1 MAHIPTNA
9 ELARVFSA
17 ISEYLAMDD
26 VPFKPRAYARV
37 AETIEALDRPVADI
51 YNEGGLKAV
60 EDIPGVGESIAE
72 KIEELLKTGKLG
84 YHEKLKK
91 KVPVDI
97 EGLSAIEGV
106 GPKTIKTLWK
116 KRGIKTVRDLERAAA
131 AGKLRTLPR
140 FSARVEEKILK
151 SIAFHKKS
159 GGRFLLG
166 AVDALVKPLVAK
178 LEAVPGVKRVIVAG
192 SYRRRQETVGD
203 IDILA
208 EADQPPKIIEAF
220 VKFASVDEVL
230 AKGPDKANVRLAEG
244 IEADLRVL
252 PTESFGAALQYFTG
266 DKNHNIAVRTIAI
279 KKGWKLSEYG
289 LFKGQRRIAGATEE
303 EVYAKL
309 GMDWMPPEIRTASGE
324 VEAAQKHALPKLL
337 PYGSLKGD
345 LQVQT
350 SWTDGSASIAAMA
363 AAAKAYGLEYIA
375 ITDHTRALA
384 MTGGLTEK
392 DLEKQGKEIDALN
405 KKLTG
410 FRVLKSAEVNV
421 MPDGTL
427 DIADGALKKLDL
439 VCVAVHT
446 QMHLPEAEM
455 TARIIRAIRH
465 PLVNVL
471 FHPTGRK
478 IGKREPYAVDIL
490 KVLRAAKA
498 YGVAMEVNGS
508 MDRLDLRDAHI
519 RDAVK
524 LGVKLVIDSDAHA
537 PTQFPWL
544 ELGLAQARRGWATKA
559 DVLNTLPCEAFLKK
573 LKGLK
578 KK

>member
-1 MAHIPTNA
+1 MAHIPSNA
-9 ELARVFSA
+9 EIARVFFA
-17 ISEYLAMDD
+17 VGEYLAMDD
-26 VPFKPRAYARV
+26 VPFKPRAYERV
-37 AETIEALDRPVADI
+37 AETIEALDRPVVDI

-60 EDIPGVGESIAE
+60 EDIPGVGESIAK
-72 KIEELLKTGKLG
+72 KIEELLRTGRLR
-84 YHEKLKK
+84 YYERIKK
-91 KVPVDI
+91 KMPVDL

-106 GPKTIKTLWK
+106 GPKTIKLLWK
-116 KRGIKTVRDLERAAA
+116 RRKIRDVRALERAAL
-131 AGKLRTLPR
+131 AGELRTLPR
-140 FSARVEEKILK
+140 FSAKVEQRILN
-151 SIAFHKKS
+151 SIAFHKRS
-159 GGRFLLG
+159 RGRFLLG
-166 AVDALVKPLVAK
+166 AIDVLVRPLVAK
-178 LEAVPGVKRVIVAG
+178 LEAVPGVTRVIVAG
-192 SYRRRQETVGD
+192 SYRRRQETIGD

-208 EADQPPKIIEAF
+208 EADRPAKIIDAF

-244 IEADLRVL
+244 VEADLRVL
-252 PTESFGAALQYFTG
+252 PKESFGAALQYFTG
-266 DKNHNIAVRTIAI
+266 DKNHNIAVRNIAI

-289 LFKGQRRIAGATEE
+289 LFKGERRIAGATEE
-303 EVYAKL
+303 EIYAKL

-324 VEAAQKHALPKLL
+324 VEAALKRALPKLI
-337 PYGSLKGD
+337 PYGSLRGD

-350 SWTDGSASIAAMA
+350 DWTDGSASIAEMA
-363 AAAKAYGLEYIA
+363 AAAKAYGLAYIA

-392 DLEKQGKEIDALN
+392 DLESQGKEIDALN
-405 KKLTG
+405 RKLTG
-410 FRVLKSAEVNV
+410 FRILKSAEVNI

-427 DIADGALKKLDL
+427 DIADAALK
-439 VCVAVHT
+439 
-446 QMHLPEAEM
+446 M
-455 TARIIRAIRH
+455 
-465 PLVNVL
+465 L

-478 IGKREPYAVDIL
+478 IGKREPYALDIL

-508 MDRLDLRDAHI
+508 MDRLDLRDAHV

-578 KK
+578 K